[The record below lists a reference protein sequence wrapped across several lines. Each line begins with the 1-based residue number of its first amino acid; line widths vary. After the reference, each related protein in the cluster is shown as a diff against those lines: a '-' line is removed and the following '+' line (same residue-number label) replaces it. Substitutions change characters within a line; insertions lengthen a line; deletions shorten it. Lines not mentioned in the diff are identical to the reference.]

1 MPKQAAEKDPH
12 QAREA
17 QKYDNPIPS
26 REFIMELL
34 AEAGQPMYRDD
45 IAEALGMESE
55 EQLEALRR
63 RLRAME
69 RDGQLLFNRRGG
81 FGLVSKMDLV
91 AGRVIGHADEFGFL
105 VPDDGGEDLF
115 LSAREMHNC
124 LHGDRVV
131 ARVSG
136 IDRRGRREGA
146 IVEVLEHANK
156 HVAGSYFVDQ
166 GVGYVIADNKR
177 INQDILVPE
186 GQAMGAENG
195 QLVVV
200 EIVEYPT
207 ARRQAT
213 GKIIEILGDHM
224 APGLEIDVAIRAH
237 DLPMEWSQSVKDM
250 AATLPTGVPEEAK
263 AGRTDLR
270 QMPLVTI
277 DGEDSMDFDDAVY
290 CEPGADGGWRLV
302 VAIAD
307 VSHYVAPGSALDVE
321 ARERGNSVYFPGR
334 VLPMLPEELS
344 NGLCS
349 INPDVDRLCMVC
361 DMDISKKG
369 KLHEYRFYQAV
380 MRSHARMTY
389 NKVNSIVVERD
400 GELCREYDTIRP
412 HLENLYTL
420 FKLLHV
426 RREERGAIDFDTT
439 ETRVVFGVGKK
450 IDRIVATERND
461 AHRLIEE
468 CMLMANVAT
477 AKFLSKAKIPS
488 LYRDHDRPNLEKL
501 TALREFLG
509 ELGLNLKGGDKP
521 EAGDY
526 GELLASI
533 KDRPD
538 AHLIQTVMLRS
549 MSRAVYS
556 PDNKGH
562 FGLAFEAYAH
572 FTSPIRR
579 YPDLL
584 VHRAI
589 RHVISGKPV
598 EEFRYSHDDMV
609 LHGEHCSMT
618 ERRADEA
625 TRDAMDWLKCEFML
639 DKVGEKF
646 EGVISS
652 VTGFGI
658 FVELKDIYVEGLVHV
673 TSFKND
679 YYHFDAAHHRLVGER
694 SHKIYRLG
702 DSVEVLVARVD
713 LDDKKIDFDLIQ
725 EEVAAPAEKEKPR
738 KPKRRS
744 KKR

>member
-1 MPKQAAEKDPH
+1 MPKQVADKDPH
-12 QAREA
+12 KAREA

-26 REFIMELL
+26 REFIMDMLEK
-34 AEAGQPMYRDD
+34 AGRPMYRDD
-45 IAEALGMESE
+45 IAEALEMESE

-81 FGLVSKMDLV
+81 FGLVSKMDLIR
-91 AGRVIGHADEFGFL
+91 GRVIGHADEFGFL
-105 VPDDGGEDLF
+105 VPDDGGDDLF
-115 LSAREMHNC
+115 LSGREMHAC

-136 IDRRGRREGA
+136 IDHRGRREAA
-146 IVEVLEHANK
+146 IVEILEHANK

-166 GVGYVIADNKR
+166 GIGYVIADNKR

-186 GQAMGAENG
+186 GQNMGAENG

-200 EIVEYPT
+200 EITEYPT
-207 ARRQAT
+207 TRRQAT
-213 GKIIEILGDHM
+213 GKITEILGDHM

-237 DLPMEWSQSVKDM
+237 DLPMEWSPLVKKM
-250 AATLPTGVPEEAK
+250 VKTLPTGVPDEAK
-263 AGRTDLR
+263 EGRTDLR
-270 QMPLVTI
+270 EMPLVTI

-290 CEPGADGGWRLV
+290 CEPAQHGGWRLV

-307 VSHYVAPGSALDVE
+307 VSHYVAPGTALDAE
-321 ARERGNSVYFPGR
+321 ARERGNSCYFPGR

-361 DMDISKKG
+361 DMDIDKKG
-369 KLHEYRFYQAV
+369 ELQDYRFYTGV

-389 NKVNSIVVERD
+389 NKVNAIVVERD
-400 GELCREYDTIRP
+400 GPLCKEYDAVRP

-420 FKLLHV
+420 FKILLAC
-426 RREERGAIDFDTT
+426 REKRGAIDFDTT
-439 ETRVVFGVGKK
+439 ETRIVFGESRK
-450 IDRIVATERND
+450 IDRIVPTVRND

-477 AKFLSKAKIPS
+477 ARFLSAAKIPA
-488 LYRDHDRPNLEKL
+488 LYRDHDQPKSEKL
-501 TALREFLG
+501 IALREFLG
-509 ELGLNLKGGDKP
+509 ELGLNLKGADKP
-521 EAGDY
+521 EARDY

-556 PDNKGH
+556 PENKGH
-562 FGLAFEAYAH
+562 FGLAFDAYAH

-598 EEFRYSHDDMV
+598 DEFRYSTEDM
-609 LHGEHCSMT
+609 LLLGEHCSMT

-625 TRDAMDWLKCEFML
+625 TRNAMDWLKCEFMM
-639 DKVGEKF
+639 DKVGERF

-673 TSFKND
+673 TGFKND

-694 SHKIYRLG
+694 SRKIYRLG
-702 DSVEVLVARVD
+702 DSVEVIVARVD

-725 EEVAAPAEKEKPR
+725 DEVEVAAEAKPAKK
-738 KPKRRS
+738 KRRS
-744 KKR
+744 KHR

>member
-1 MPKQAAEKDPH
+1 MPKQVADKDPH
-12 QAREA
+12 KAREA

-34 AEAGQPMYRDD
+34 EEAGRPMYRDD
-45 IAEALGMESE
+45 IAEELGLQDE

-81 FGLVSKMDLV
+81 YGLVTKMDLV
-91 AGRVIGHADEFGFL
+91 RGRVIGHPDEFGFL
-105 VPDDGGEDLF
+105 VPDDGGDDLF

-136 IDRRGRREGA
+136 IDRRGRREGS

-156 HVAGSYFVDQ
+156 HVAGSYFIDQ

-186 GQAMGAENG
+186 GQEMGAKNG

-237 DLPMEWSQSVKDM
+237 DLPMEWSPLVEEMVAK
-250 AATLPTGVPEEAK
+250 LPTEVPEEAK
-263 AGRTDLR
+263 EGRTDLR
-270 QMPLVTI
+270 EMPLVTI

-290 CEPGADGGWRLV
+290 CEPSEDGGWRLV

-307 VSHYVAPGSALDVE
+307 VSHYVQPATALDAE

-369 KLHEYRFYQAV
+369 KLQDYRFYPAV

-389 NKVNSIVVERD
+389 NKVAAIVVDRD
-400 GELCREYDTIRP
+400 APLCQEYDAIRP

-420 FKLLHV
+420 YKVLHK

-439 ETRVVFGVGKK
+439 ETRIVFGEGRK
-450 IDRIVATERND
+450 IDRIVPTERND

-477 AKFLSKAKIPS
+477 AKFLAKAKIPA
-488 LYRDHDRPNLEKL
+488 LYRDHVRPKPEKL
-501 TALREFLG
+501 TALREFLS
-509 ELGLNLKGGDKP
+509 ELGLNLKGGDEP
-521 EAGDY
+521 EAADY

-533 KDRPD
+533 KGRPD
-538 AHLIQTVMLRS
+538 HHLIQTVMLRS
-549 MSRAVYS
+549 MSQAVYS

-562 FGLAFEAYAH
+562 FGLAFDAYAH

-598 EEFRYSHDDMV
+598 EEFRYSTEDMV
-609 LHGEHCSMT
+609 LMGEHCSMT

-625 TRDAMDWLKCEFML
+625 TRNAMDWLKCEFMM

-673 TSFKND
+673 SAFKND
-679 YYHFDAAHHRLVGER
+679 YYHFDPAHHRMVGER
-694 SHKIYRLG
+694 TRKIYRLG
-702 DSVEVLVARVD
+702 DPIEVLVTRVD

-725 EEVAAPAEKEKPR
+725 DEAEAPAQEKPR
-738 KPKRRS
+738 KKKRRP
-744 KKR
+744 KKKS

>member
-45 IAEALGMESE
+45 IAEALGMQSE

-105 VPDDGGEDLF
+105 VPDDGGDDLF

-136 IDRRGRREGA
+136 LDRRGRREGA

-156 HVAGSYFVDQ
+156 HVAGSYFIDQ

-237 DLPMEWSQSVKDM
+237 DLPMEWSQPVKDM

-290 CEPGADGGWRLV
+290 CEPGAHGGWRLV

-307 VSHYVAPGSALDVE
+307 VSHYVVPGSALDVE

-361 DMDISKKG
+361 DMDISKEG

-400 GELCREYDTIRP
+400 GELCREYDIIRP

>member
-1 MPKQAAEKDPH
+1 
-12 QAREA
+12 
-17 QKYDNPIPS
+17 
-26 REFIMELL
+26 
-34 AEAGQPMYRDD
+34 
-45 IAEALGMESE
+45 
-55 EQLEALRR
+55 
-63 RLRAME
+63 ME

-105 VPDDGGEDLF
+105 VPDDGGDDLF

-136 IDRRGRREGA
+136 LDRRGRREGA

-156 HVAGSYFVDQ
+156 HVAGSYFIDQ

-237 DLPMEWSQSVKDM
+237 DLPMEWSQPVKDM

-290 CEPGADGGWRLV
+290 CEPGAHGGWRLV

-307 VSHYVAPGSALDVE
+307 VSHYVVPGSALDVE

-361 DMDISKKG
+361 DMDISKEG

>member
-1 MPKQAAEKDPH
+1 MPKHVAEKDPH
-12 QAREA
+12 KAREA

-91 AGRVIGHADEFGFL
+91 RGRVIGHADEFGFL

-136 IDRRGRREGA
+136 VDRRGRREGA

-156 HVAGSYFVDQ
+156 HVAGSYFIDQ
-166 GVGYVIADNKR
+166 GIGYVIADNKR
-177 INQDILVPE
+177 INQDILVPD
-186 GQAMGAENG
+186 GQSMEAKNG

-237 DLPMEWSQSVKDM
+237 DLPMEWSASVCEM

-307 VSHYVAPGSALDVE
+307 VSHYVAPGTPLDIE

-369 KLHEYRFYQAV
+369 KLHEYRFYPAV

-389 NKVNSIVVERD
+389 NKVNAIVVERD
-400 GELCREYDTIRP
+400 GELCRQYDAVRP
-412 HLENLYTL
+412 HLENLYSL
-420 FKLLHV
+420 FKLLHL

-439 ETRVVFGVGKK
+439 ETRVVFGEGKK
-450 IDRIVATERND
+450 IDRIVPTERND

-477 AKFLSKAKIPS
+477 ARFLSKAKIPA
-488 LYRDHDRPNLEKL
+488 LYRDHDRPNSEKL
-501 TALREFLG
+501 TALREFLS
-509 ELGLNLKGGDKP
+509 ELGLDLKGGDEP
-521 EAGDY
+521 EAADY
-526 GELLASI
+526 GTLLSSI
-533 KDRPD
+533 KGRPD

-562 FGLAFEAYAH
+562 FGLAFDAYAH

-598 EEFRYSHDDMV
+598 DEFRYSHDDMV

-673 TSFKND
+673 SSFKND
-679 YYHFDAAHHRLVGER
+679 YYHFDPAHHRLVGER
-694 SHKIYRLG
+694 SRKIYRLG

-713 LDDKKIDFDLIQ
+713 LDDKKIDFDLMQ
-725 EEVAAPAEKEKPR
+725 EEVAAPPVEENPR

>member
-45 IAEALGMESE
+45 IAEALEMESE

-124 LHGDRVV
+124 LHGDRVI

-237 DLPMEWSQSVKDM
+237 DLPMEWSPPVREM
-250 AATLPTGVPEEAK
+250 VATLPTGVPEEAK
-263 AGRTDLR
+263 VGRTDLR
-270 QMPLVTI
+270 HMPLVTI

-533 KDRPD
+533 KERPD

-679 YYHFDAAHHRLVGER
+679 YYHFDPAHHRLVGER

>member
-1 MPKQAAEKDPH
+1 
-12 QAREA
+12 
-17 QKYDNPIPS
+17 
-26 REFIMELL
+26 
-34 AEAGQPMYRDD
+34 
-45 IAEALGMESE
+45 
-55 EQLEALRR
+55 
-63 RLRAME
+63 
-69 RDGQLLFNRRGG
+69 
-81 FGLVSKMDLV
+81 
-91 AGRVIGHADEFGFL
+91 
-105 VPDDGGEDLF
+105 
-115 LSAREMHNC
+115 
-124 LHGDRVV
+124 
-131 ARVSG
+131 
-136 IDRRGRREGA
+136 
-146 IVEVLEHANK
+146 
-156 HVAGSYFVDQ
+156 
-166 GVGYVIADNKR
+166 
-177 INQDILVPE
+177 
-186 GQAMGAENG
+186 
-195 QLVVV
+195 
-200 EIVEYPT
+200 
-207 ARRQAT
+207 
-213 GKIIEILGDHM
+213 
-224 APGLEIDVAIRAH
+224 
-237 DLPMEWSQSVKDM
+237 
-250 AATLPTGVPEEAK
+250 
-263 AGRTDLR
+263 
-270 QMPLVTI
+270 
-277 DGEDSMDFDDAVY
+277 
-290 CEPGADGGWRLV
+290 
-302 VAIAD
+302 
-307 VSHYVAPGSALDVE
+307 
-321 ARERGNSVYFPGR
+321 
-334 VLPMLPEELS
+334 
-344 NGLCS
+344 
-349 INPDVDRLCMVC
+349 
-361 DMDISKKG
+361 
-369 KLHEYRFYQAV
+369 
-380 MRSHARMTY
+380 
-389 NKVNSIVVERD
+389 
-400 GELCREYDTIRP
+400 
-412 HLENLYTL
+412 
-420 FKLLHV
+420 
-426 RREERGAIDFDTT
+426 
-439 ETRVVFGVGKK
+439 VGKK

>member
-1 MPKQAAEKDPH
+1 MSKQSTKDPH

-34 AEAGQPMYRDD
+34 EEAGRPMYRDD
-45 IAEALGMESE
+45 IAEELALESE

-81 FGLVSKMDLV
+81 YGLVSKMDLV
-91 AGRVIGHADEFGFL
+91 RGRVIGHPDEFGFL
-105 VPDDGGEDLF
+105 VPDDGGDDLF
-115 LSAREMHNC
+115 LSGREMHAC

-136 IDRRGRREGA
+136 VDRRGRREGS
-146 IVEVLEHANK
+146 IVEILEHANK
-156 HVAGSYFVDQ
+156 HVAGSYFIDQ

-186 GQAMGAENG
+186 GQEMGAENG

-207 ARRQAT
+207 KRRQAT

-237 DLPMEWSQSVKDM
+237 DLPMEWSPLVEEM
-250 AATLPTGVPEEAK
+250 VAELPTEVPEEAK
-263 AGRTDLR
+263 EGRIDLR
-270 QMPLVTI
+270 DMPLLTI

-290 CEPGADGGWRLV
+290 CEPNDDGWRLV

-307 VSHYVAPGSALDVE
+307 VSHYVQPGSALDAE
-321 ARERGNSVYFPGR
+321 ARERGNSCYFPGR

-361 DMDISKKG
+361 DMDIGKKG
-369 KLHEYRFYQAV
+369 KLQDYRFYPAV

-389 NKVNSIVVERD
+389 NKVAAIVVDRD
-400 GELCREYDTIRP
+400 GQLCKEYDTIRP
-412 HLENLYTL
+412 HLENLYSL
-420 FKLLHV
+420 FKVLHK
-426 RREERGAIDFDTT
+426 RRGQRGAIDFDTT

-450 IDRIVATERND
+450 IDKIVPTERND

-477 AKFLSKAKIPS
+477 AKFLSAAKIPA
-488 LYRDHDRPNLEKL
+488 LYRDHDRPKPEKL
-501 TALREFLG
+501 TALREFLS
-509 ELGLNLKGGDKP
+509 ELGLNLKGGDEP
-521 EAGDY
+521 TAGDY

-533 KDRPD
+533 KERPD

-549 MSRAVYS
+549 MSQAVYS

-562 FGLAFEAYAH
+562 FGLAFDAYAH

-589 RHVISGKPV
+589 RHVLDGKPV
-598 EEFRYSHDDMV
+598 DEFRYSHNDMV
-609 LHGEHCSMT
+609 IMGEHCSMT

-625 TRDAMDWLKCEFML
+625 TRDAMDWLKCEFMM
-639 DKVGEKF
+639 DKVGQTF

-658 FVELKDIYVEGLVHV
+658 FVELKDIYVEGLIHV
-673 TSFKND
+673 TAFKND
-679 YYHFDAAHHRLVGER
+679 YYHFDPVHHRMVGER
-694 SHKIYRLG
+694 TRKIYRLG
-702 DSVEVLVARVD
+702 DPIEVLVTRVD
-713 LDDKKIDFDLIQ
+713 LDDKKIDFDLVLDES
-725 EEVAAPAEKEKPR
+725 EEPVEEKPR
-738 KPKRRS
+738 KKKRRG
-744 KKR
+744 KKKKS

>member
-1 MPKQAAEKDPH
+1 MPKHVAEKDPH

-34 AEAGQPMYRDD
+34 AKAGQPMYRDD
-45 IAEALGMESE
+45 IAAALGMESE

-91 AGRVIGHADEFGFL
+91 RGRVIGHADEFGFL
-105 VPDDGGEDLF
+105 VPDDGGDDLF

-136 IDRRGRREGA
+136 VDRRGRREGA

-156 HVAGSYFVDQ
+156 HVAGSYFIDQ

-177 INQDILVPE
+177 INQDILVPS
-186 GQAMGAENG
+186 GQEMGAVNG

-237 DLPMEWSQSVKDM
+237 DLPMEWSAPVREM
-250 AATLPTGVPEEAK
+250 VAALPTGVPDEAK

-270 QMPLVTI
+270 AMPLVTI

-290 CEPGADGGWRLV
+290 CEPSADGGWRLV

-307 VSHYVAPGSALDVE
+307 VSHYVAPGTTLDEE

-349 INPDVDRLCMVC
+349 INPAVDRLCMVC

-389 NKVNSIVVERD
+389 NKVNAIVVERD
-400 GELCREYDTIRP
+400 GELCREYDAVRP

-420 FKLLHV
+420 FKLLHR
-426 RREERGAIDFDTT
+426 RREERGAIDFETT
-439 ETRVVFGVGKK
+439 ETRVVFGEGKK

-477 AKFLSKAKIPS
+477 ARFLSKAKIPA
-488 LYRDHDRPNLEKL
+488 LYRDHDRPNSEKL
-501 TALREFLG
+501 TALREFLS
-509 ELGLNLKGGDKP
+509 ELGLDLKGGDEP
-521 EAGDY
+521 AAADY

-533 KDRPD
+533 KGRPD

-549 MSRAVYS
+549 MQRAVYS

-562 FGLAFEAYAH
+562 FGLAFDAYAH

-609 LHGEHCSMT
+609 LLGEHCSMT

-639 DKVGEKF
+639 DKVGERF

-673 TSFKND
+673 SSFKND
-679 YYHFDAAHHRLVGER
+679 YYHFDPAHHRLVGER
-694 SHKIYRLG
+694 SRKIYRLG

-713 LDDKKIDFDLIQ
+713 LDDKKIDFDLMQ
-725 EEVAAPAEKEKPR
+725 EEVAAPPPEEKPR